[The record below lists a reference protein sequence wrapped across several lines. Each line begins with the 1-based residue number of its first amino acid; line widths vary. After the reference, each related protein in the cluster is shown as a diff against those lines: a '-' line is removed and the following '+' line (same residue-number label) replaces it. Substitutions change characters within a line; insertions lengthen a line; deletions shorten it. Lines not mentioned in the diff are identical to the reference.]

1 MYIIL
6 IKPIE
11 FSMFMHFKQLGFI
24 YLKTKNPNAKIS
36 QSHQYADV

>member
-24 YLKTKNPNAKIS
+24 YKKKNPNAKIS

>member
-24 YLKTKNPNAKIS
+24 YKKNKKS
-36 QSHQYADV
+36 QC